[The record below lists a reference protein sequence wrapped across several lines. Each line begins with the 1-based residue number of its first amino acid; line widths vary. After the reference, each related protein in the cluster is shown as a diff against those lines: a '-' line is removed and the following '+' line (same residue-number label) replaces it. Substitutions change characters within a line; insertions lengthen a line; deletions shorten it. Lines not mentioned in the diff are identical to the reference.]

1 MPFFGTQ
8 FNPEAFYAPTIISL
22 RGDELGEAVEDEEA
36 ATSATTAVVGLY
48 RGGGVSGAG

>member
-22 RGDELGEAVEDEEA
+22 RGDELGEAVEDEA
-36 ATSATTAVVGLY
+36 ATTTVVGLY